1 MQYCKNCGRQLK
13 DGMRFCDRCGQSVRK
28 SQESGQAARHR
39 EIKELQEERLNRKK
53 RLAEK
58 EERQQRAKENK
69 RKNNG
74 KNIIIYI
81 LVVLL
86 IALASVIIGYM
97 IFSGGSSG
105 NKTESDSL
113 YTAETTRPYTTPSPT
128 DAPASESSGAF
139 AEITV
144 GNVRC
149 PYPSGFHSG
158 TVSGNE
164 KMNLTDPLGGAK
176 MIIAQEAK
184 SGDLGTLAKE
194 YGNSIGAGTPDDMR
208 KGDDWYSVTATVNGT
223 VYHRK
228 SIVRNGLAVYYDFE
242 YDKSSGSASTYESY
256 IEELDKN
263 FK

>member
-13 DGMRFCDRCGQSVRK
+13 DGMRFCDRCGQSVK
-28 SQESGQAARHR
+28 KAQENGQAARHR
-39 EIKELQEERLNRKK
+39 EINELREERLNRRK

-58 EERQQRAKENK
+58 EERQIRAKENK
-69 RKNNG
+69 RKKNG
-74 KNIIIYI
+74 KNIAIYI
-81 LVVLL
+81 LVILL
-86 IALASVIIGYM
+86 IAVASVLIG
-97 IFSGGSSG
+97 FLLAGGSNSSTTS
-105 NKTESDSL
+105 KSSSQTATTKPYSTPVVTE
-113 YTAETTRPYTTPSPT
+113 
-128 DAPASESSGAF
+128 APAAAGTFS
-139 AEITV
+139 EITV

-184 SGDLGTLAKE
+184 GGDPIDLAKA
-194 YGNSIGAGTPDDMR
+194 YSNSVGASTPDDMR

-223 VYHRK
+223 VHHRK
-228 SIVRNGLAVYYDFE
+228 SIIRNGLSVYYDFE
-242 YDKSSGSASTYESY
+242 YEKSSGSASTYEGF
-256 IEELDKN
+256 IEEIDKN

>member
-28 SQESGQAARHR
+28 AQESGQAARHR
-39 EIKELQEERLNRKK
+39 EINELREERLNRRK

-58 EERQQRAKENK
+58 EERQIRAKENK
-69 RKNNG
+69 RKKNG
-74 KNIIIYI
+74 KNIAIYI
-81 LVVLL
+81 LVILL
-86 IALASVIIGYM
+86 IAVASVLIG
-97 IFSGGSSG
+97 FLLAGGSNSSTTSK
-105 NKTESDSL
+105 NSSQTATTKPYSTPVVTE
-113 YTAETTRPYTTPSPT
+113 
-128 DAPASESSGAF
+128 APAAAGTFS
-139 AEITV
+139 EITV

-184 SGDLGTLAKE
+184 GGDPIDLAKA
-194 YGNSIGAGTPDDMR
+194 YSNSVGASTPDDMR

-223 VYHRK
+223 VHHRK
-228 SIVRNGLAVYYDFE
+228 SIIRNGLSVYYDFE
-242 YDKSSGSASTYESY
+242 YEKSSGSASTYEGF
-256 IEELDKN
+256 IEEIDKN

>member
-28 SQESGQAARHR
+28 AQESGQAARHR
-39 EIKELQEERLNRKK
+39 EINELREERLNRRK

-58 EERQQRAKENK
+58 EERQIRAKENK
-69 RKNNG
+69 RKKNG
-74 KNIIIYI
+74 KNIAIYI
-81 LVVLL
+81 LVILL
-86 IALASVIIGYM
+86 IAVASVLIG
-97 IFSGGSSG
+97 FLLAGGSNSSTTS
-105 NKTESDSL
+105 KSSSQTATTKPYSTPVVTE
-113 YTAETTRPYTTPSPT
+113 
-128 DAPASESSGAF
+128 APAAAGTFS
-139 AEITV
+139 EITV

-184 SGDLGTLAKE
+184 GGDPIDLAKA
-194 YGNSIGAGTPDDMR
+194 YSNSVGASTPDDMR

-223 VYHRK
+223 VHHRK
-228 SIVRNGLAVYYDFE
+228 SIIRNGLSVYYDFE
-242 YDKSSGSASTYESY
+242 YEKSSGSASTYEGF
-256 IEELDKN
+256 IEEIDKN

>member
-28 SQESGQAARHR
+28 AQESGQAARHR
-39 EIKELQEERLNRKK
+39 EINELREERLNRRK

-58 EERQQRAKENK
+58 EERQIRAKENK
-69 RKNNG
+69 RKKNG
-74 KNIIIYI
+74 KNIAIYI
-81 LVVLL
+81 LVILL
-86 IALASVIIGYM
+86 IAVASVLIG
-97 IFSGGSSG
+97 FLLAGGSNSSTTS
-105 NKTESDSL
+105 KSSSQTATTKPYSTPVVTE
-113 YTAETTRPYTTPSPT
+113 
-128 DAPASESSGAF
+128 APAAAGTFS
-139 AEITV
+139 EITV

-149 PYPSGFHSG
+149 PYPSGFRSG

-184 SGDLGTLAKE
+184 GGDPIDLAKA
-194 YGNSIGAGTPDDMR
+194 YSNSVGASTPDDMR

-223 VYHRK
+223 VHHRK
-228 SIVRNGLAVYYDFE
+228 SIIRNGLSVYYDFE
-242 YDKSSGSASTYESY
+242 YEKSSGSASTYEGF
-256 IEELDKN
+256 IEEIDKN

>member
-28 SQESGQAARHR
+28 AQENGQAARHR
-39 EIKELQEERLNRKK
+39 EINELREERLNRRK

-58 EERQQRAKENK
+58 EERQIRAKENK
-69 RKNNG
+69 RKKNG
-74 KNIIIYI
+74 KNIAIYI
-81 LVVLL
+81 LVILL
-86 IALASVIIGYM
+86 IAVASVLIG
-97 IFSGGSSG
+97 FLLASGGSNSSTTSK
-105 NKTESDSL
+105 NSSQTATTKPYSTPVVTE
-113 YTAETTRPYTTPSPT
+113 
-128 DAPASESSGAF
+128 APAAAGTFS
-139 AEITV
+139 EITV

-149 PYPSGFHSG
+149 PYPSGFRSG

-184 SGDLGTLAKE
+184 GGDPIDLAKA
-194 YGNSIGAGTPDDMR
+194 YSNSVGASTPDDMR

-223 VYHRK
+223 VHHRK
-228 SIVRNGLAVYYDFE
+228 SIIRNGLSVYYDFE
-242 YDKSSGSASTYESY
+242 YEKSSGSASTYEGF
-256 IEELDKN
+256 IEEIDKN

>member
-28 SQESGQAARHR
+28 AQESGQAARHR
-39 EIKELQEERLNRKK
+39 EINELREERLNRRK

-58 EERQQRAKENK
+58 EERQIRAKENK
-69 RKNNG
+69 RKKNG
-74 KNIIIYI
+74 KNIAIYI
-81 LVVLL
+81 LVILL
-86 IALASVIIGYM
+86 IAVASVLIG
-97 IFSGGSSG
+97 FLLAGGSNSSTTSK
-105 NKTESDSL
+105 NSSQTATTKPYSTPVVTE
-113 YTAETTRPYTTPSPT
+113 
-128 DAPASESSGAF
+128 APAAAGPFS
-139 AEITV
+139 EITV

-149 PYPSGFHSG
+149 PYPSGFRSG

-184 SGDLGTLAKE
+184 GGDPIDLAKA
-194 YGNSIGAGTPDDMR
+194 YSNSVGASTPDDMR

-223 VYHRK
+223 VHHRK
-228 SIVRNGLAVYYDFE
+228 SIIRNGLSVYYDFE
-242 YDKSSGSASTYESY
+242 YEKSSGSASTYEGF
-256 IEELDKN
+256 IEEIDKN

>member
-28 SQESGQAARHR
+28 AQENGQAARHR
-39 EIKELQEERLNRKK
+39 EINELREERLNRRK

-58 EERQQRAKENK
+58 EERQIRAKENK
-69 RKNNG
+69 RKKNG
-74 KNIIIYI
+74 KNIAIYI
-81 LVVLL
+81 LVILL
-86 IALASVIIGYM
+86 IAVASVLIG
-97 IFSGGSSG
+97 FLLAGGSNSSTTSK
-105 NKTESDSL
+105 NSSQTATTKPYSTPVVTE
-113 YTAETTRPYTTPSPT
+113 
-128 DAPASESSGAF
+128 APAAAGTFS
-139 AEITV
+139 EITV

-149 PYPSGFHSG
+149 PYPSGFRSG

-184 SGDLGTLAKE
+184 GGDPIDLAKA
-194 YGNSIGAGTPDDMR
+194 YSNSVGASTPDDMR

-223 VYHRK
+223 VHHRK
-228 SIVRNGLAVYYDFE
+228 SIIRNGLSVYYDFE
-242 YDKSSGSASTYESY
+242 YEKSSGSASTYEGF
-256 IEELDKN
+256 IEEIDKN